1 MNQKAQGLGQTDIAE
16 LDRIIAK
23 CTTSDGINGYTHVKW
38 WNITPEDV
46 EALCSIKSRIAVTL
60 DRIALAV
67 EKITAIMTPI
77 LQKAGIE
84 DVDFYEDTLKALNT
98 ASIGTEY
105 TAPYSPIER
114 SFIHKLLS
122 EHNDG

>member
-1 MNQKAQGLGQTDIAE
+1 
-16 LDRIIAK
+16 
-23 CTTSDGINGYTHVKW
+23 
-38 WNITPEDV
+38 
-46 EALCSIKSRIAVTL
+46 
-60 DRIALAV
+60 
-67 EKITAIMTPI
+67 MTPI

-98 ASIGTEY
+98 ASTGIEY
-105 TAPYSPIER
+105 TAPYSLVDR

>member
-1 MNQKAQGLGQTDIAE
+1 MYA
-16 LDRIIAK
+16 
-23 CTTSDGINGYTHVKW
+23 
-38 WNITPEDV
+38 
-46 EALCSIKSRIAVTL
+46 IKEPIPL

-98 ASIGTEY
+98 ASMGIEY
-105 TAPYSPIER
+105 TAPYSLVDR

-122 EHNDG
+122 EHNDE

>member
-1 MNQKAQGLGQTDIAE
+1 MYAIKE
-16 LDRIIAK
+16 LL
-23 CTTSDGINGYTHVKW
+23 
-38 WNITPEDV
+38 P
-46 EALCSIKSRIAVTL
+46 L
-60 DRIALAV
+60 DKIALAV

-98 ASIGTEY
+98 ASMGIEY
-105 TAPYSPIER
+105 TAPYSLVDR